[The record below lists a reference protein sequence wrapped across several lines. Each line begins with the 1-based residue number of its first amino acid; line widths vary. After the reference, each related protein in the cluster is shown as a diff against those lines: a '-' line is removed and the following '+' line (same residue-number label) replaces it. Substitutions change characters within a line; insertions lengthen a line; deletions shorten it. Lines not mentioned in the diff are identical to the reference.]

1 MLRARAQHYQEM
13 SDDEGAKESPEDIVN
28 RLLPELFKGPLPAEF
43 SQRVPEPSWECIR
56 SDVGAEAMIREL
68 TKQAVDVHK
77 HDLEEQYADSYMRS
91 LSTLARDIVTR
102 FRENNGQFPLSTMS
116 DVLKLVDAEVDLTT
130 VSINDPLRVA
140 CECLTLN
147 AFSRLQKGKRTAHCP
162 GYIGSVSDL
171 MKEFGDFDV
180 ERTQWWRKKRARN
193 SHEPKYQQKLWTEL
207 LDDLLK
213 LLKFYN
219 AAVWLHALA
228 EKHKTQHSCDLVSQT
243 TEGPKYVSGS
253 GRKVTAECRE
263 IIVMRVKGVKREGG
277 KAEKEAPAHKP
288 RQRDR
293 DAHSMP
299 PPGGKPPRGRPTKIS
314 EQPPSESVMIC
325 AAIYGSTR
333 PDGMRRDPFE
343 EIDESPSGFDDE
355 LETRRNPKRAKK
367 VKELDTS
374 RIPARGTAPSLI
386 SGDEEAA
393 LLLEGVRNRVPGP
406 LKQPNMLRDPS
417 PRTGSGGIS
426 PGLAAGIAVF
436 SSGTLG
442 ISPRPSLALQHP
454 GALIGAEA
462 GAGAG
467 DGAGASVGDQPPQ
480 MARADSVGSVDLGL
494 NFDNSPR
501 GMAVQMPPP
510 SGSDDNS
517 PKFGI
522 SPHTPHPGV

>member
-1 MLRARAQHYQEM
+1 M
-13 SDDEGAKESPEDIVN
+13 SDDEGTKESPEEIVA

-43 SQRVPEPSWECIR
+43 SQPAPEPSWECIR

-77 HDLEEQYADSYMRS
+77 HDLEEQYADTYMRS
-91 LSTLARDIVTR
+91 LNTLARDIVTR

-147 AFSRLQKGKRTAHCP
+147 AFSRLQKGKKTAHCP

-193 SHEPKYQQKLWTEL
+193 SHEIKYQQKLWTEL
-207 LDDLLK
+207 TDDLQK

-219 AAVWLHALA
+219 AAVWVHALA
-228 EKHKTQHSCDLVSQT
+228 EKHKTQHSCDLVSQA

-293 DAHSMP
+293 DMP
-299 PPGGKPPRGRPTKIS
+299 PPDANSKAPRGRPQKIS

-333 PDGMRRDPFE
+333 PDGMRSDPFE
-343 EIDESPSGFDDE
+343 EIDESTSMFDDDP
-355 LETRRNPKRAKK
+355 ETRRNPKRVKK
-367 VKELDTS
+367 AKELDTS
-374 RIPARGTAPSLI
+374 KIPPRGTAPSLI

-406 LKQPNMLRDPS
+406 GPLKQPNMRQPNMLQDPS
-417 PRTGSGGIS
+417 PRTGNGDIS
-426 PGLAAGIAVF
+426 PGLAAGNAVF
-436 SSGTLG
+436 SSG

-454 GALIGAEA
+454 GDLIGAGAGAVA

-467 DGAGASVGDQPPQ
+467 AGAAVGEVPIQ
-480 MARADSVGSVDLGL
+480 MARADSLGSVDLGL

-501 GMAVQMPPP
+501 GMAVQMPP
-510 SGSDDNS
+510 SGSSDDSS
-517 PKFGI
+517 PRFGI